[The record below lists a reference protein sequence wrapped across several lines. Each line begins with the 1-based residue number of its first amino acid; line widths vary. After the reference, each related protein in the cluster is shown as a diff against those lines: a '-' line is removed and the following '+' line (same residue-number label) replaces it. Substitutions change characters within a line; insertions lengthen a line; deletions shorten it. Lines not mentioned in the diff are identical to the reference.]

1 MVEKTKRNIFVKEGN
16 WMKKIIIIT
25 TGGTIAMKYDETK
38 QGLVP
43 AVSGDDLVEAVPAL
57 RQVAEVEVVEYANV
71 PSGHVT
77 PAMMLE
83 IAHLADQYASRPDV
97 AGIVV
102 THGTDT
108 MEETA
113 YVLSLA
119 CTTTKPVCITGA
131 MRGASD
137 MGYDGLAN
145 LLGAVRV
152 AACPEAAGRGAL
164 LIFNDEIHAAAQ
176 VTKGHTV
183 SCSTFISPMWGP
195 VGYIYFDG
203 IVFRRSSQV
212 VEKLPTEQLT
222 EGVELL
228 QVYAGMDGRMYH
240 YLADRPVQG
249 LVVEAVG
256 CGNVPPKVMEGI
268 AYVRSKGVPVVLATR
283 VPAGRV
289 APVYSYLGSAGSM
302 EPLALLLAGEL
313 SGPKARLKLMLA
325 LSHTHDNDELQKIFA
340 EPLY

>member
-1 MVEKTKRNIFVKEGN
+1 
-16 WMKKIIIIT
+16 MKKVIVIT
-25 TGGTIAMKYDETK
+25 TGGTIAMKYDELK

-43 AVSGDDLVEAVPAL
+43 AVSGDDLIEAVPAL
-57 RQVAEVEVVEYANV
+57 KDVAQVEVVEYSNV

-77 PAMMLE
+77 PAMMLD
-83 IAHLADQYASRPDV
+83 IAHLADSYAAQAEV

-113 YVLSLA
+113 YLLSLA
-119 CTTTKPVCITGA
+119 CTTHKPVCITGA

-137 MGYDGLAN
+137 MGYDGPAN

-152 AACPEAAGRGAL
+152 AACPEAGGRGVL

-183 SCSTFISPMWGP
+183 SCSTFISPQWGP

-203 IVFRRSSQV
+203 IVFQATGTA
-212 VEKLPTEQLT
+212 VEKLPTERLT

-228 QVYAGMDGRMYH
+228 QVYAGMDQDIFH
-240 YLADRPVQG
+240 YLADKPV
-249 LVVEAVG
+249 
-256 CGNVPPKVMEGI
+256 
-268 AYVRSKGVPVVLATR
+268 KG
-283 VPAGRV
+283 
-289 APVYSYLGSAGSM
+289 
-302 EPLALLLAGEL
+302 
-313 SGPKARLKLMLA
+313 
-325 LSHTHDNDELQKIFA
+325 
-340 EPLY
+340 

>member
-1 MVEKTKRNIFVKEGN
+1 MQKVIV
-16 WMKKIIIIT
+16 IT
-25 TGGTIAMKYDETK
+25 TGGTIAMKYDEEK

-43 AVSGDDLVEAVPAL
+43 AVSGDDLIEAVPGLKHIA
-57 RQVAEVEVVEYANV
+57 QVEVVEYANV

-83 IAHLADQYASRPDV
+83 IAHVADSYASQEEV

-113 YVLSLA
+113 YMLSLA

-137 MGYDGLAN
+137 MGYDGSAN
-145 LLGAVRV
+145 LLAAVRV
-152 AACPEAAGRGAL
+152 AACPAAAGRGAL

-176 VTKGHTV
+176 VTKSHTV
-183 SCSTFISPMWGP
+183 SCSTFTSPMWGP
-195 VGYIYFDG
+195 VGYVYFDG
-203 IVFRRSSQV
+203 IVFRRASEV
-212 VEKLPTEQLT
+212 VEKLPTESLT

-228 QVYAGMDGRMYH
+228 KVYAGMDDSIYR
-240 YLADRPVQG
+240 YLAERPVRG

-256 CGNVPPKVMEGI
+256 CGNVPPQVMEGI
-268 AYVRSKGVPVVLATR
+268 AYVRSRGIPVVLATR

-302 EPLALLLAGEL
+302 EPLELILAGEL

-325 LSHTHDNDELQKIFA
+325 LSHTSDNKELQGLFSEKI
-340 EPLY
+340 L

>member
-1 MVEKTKRNIFVKEGN
+1 MQKVIV
-16 WMKKIIIIT
+16 IT
-25 TGGTIAMKYDETK
+25 TGGTIAMKYDEEK

-43 AVSGDDLVEAVPAL
+43 AVSGDDLIEAVPAL
-57 RQVAEVEVVEYANV
+57 KHIAQVEVVEYANV

-83 IAHLADQYASRPDV
+83 IAHVADSYASQEEV

-113 YVLSLA
+113 YMLSLA

-137 MGYDGLAN
+137 MGYDGPAN
-145 LLGAVRV
+145 LLAAVRV
-152 AACPEAAGRGAL
+152 AACPAAAGRGAL

-176 VTKGHTV
+176 VTKSHTV
-183 SCSTFISPMWGP
+183 SCSTFTSPMWGP
-195 VGYIYFDG
+195 VGYVYFDG
-203 IVFRRSSQV
+203 IVFRRASEV
-212 VEKLPTEQLT
+212 VEKLPTESLT

-228 QVYAGMDGRMYH
+228 KVYAGMDDSIYR
-240 YLADRPVQG
+240 YLAERPVRG

-256 CGNVPPKVMEGI
+256 CGNVPPQVMEGI
-268 AYVRSKGVPVVLATR
+268 AYVRSRGIPVVLATR

-302 EPLALLLAGEL
+302 EPLELILAGEL

-325 LSHTHDNDELQKIFA
+325 LSHTSDNKELQGLFSEKI
-340 EPLY
+340 L

>member
-1 MVEKTKRNIFVKEGN
+1 
-16 WMKKIIIIT
+16 MKKVIVIT
-25 TGGTIAMKYDETK
+25 TGGTIAMKYDAVK

-43 AVSGDDLVEAVPAL
+43 ACSGEDLIAAVPPL
-57 RQVAEVEVVEYANV
+57 KDVAQIEVVEYANV

-83 IAHLADQYASRPDV
+83 IAHLADSYAAQEEVS
-97 AGIVV
+97 GIVV

-113 YVLSLA
+113 YLLSLA
-119 CTTTKPVCITGA
+119 CTTAKPVCITGA

-137 MGYDGLAN
+137 MGYDGPAN

-164 LIFNDEIHAAAQ
+164 LVFNDEIHAAAQ

-183 SCSTFISPMWGP
+183 SCSTFISPVWGP
-195 VGYIYFDG
+195 VGHIYFDG
-203 IVFRRSSQV
+203 IVFQRKNQL
-212 VEKLPTEQLT
+212 VEKIPAAQLV

-228 QVYAGMDGRMYH
+228 QVYAGMDDSLFH
-240 YLADRPVQG
+240 YLADKPVQG

-268 AYVRSKGVPVVLATR
+268 AYVRSKGIPVVLASR
-283 VPAGRV
+283 VPSGRV
-289 APVYSYLGSAGSM
+289 AAVYSYLGSVGSM
-302 EPLALLLAGEL
+302 QSLDLLLAGEL
-313 SGPKARLKLMLA
+313 SGIKARLKLMLA
-325 LSHTHDNDELQKIFA
+325 LSQTRDNNKLQQYFA
-340 EPLY
+340 QPLY

>member
-1 MVEKTKRNIFVKEGN
+1 MHKVIV
-16 WMKKIIIIT
+16 IT
-25 TGGTIAMKYDETK
+25 TGGTIAMKYDEEK

-43 AVSGDDLVEAVPAL
+43 AVSGDDLIEAVPAL
-57 RQVAEVEVVEYANV
+57 QQVAQVEVVEYSNV

-83 IAHLADQYASRPDV
+83 IAHLADFYAAQEEV

-113 YVLSLA
+113 YLLSLA
-119 CTTTKPVCITGA
+119 CTTNKPVCITGA

-137 MGYDGLAN
+137 MGYDGPAN
-145 LLGAVRV
+145 LLAAVRV

-164 LIFNDEIHAAAQ
+164 LVFNDEIHGAAQ

-195 VGYIYFDG
+195 VGYVYFDG
-203 IVFRRSSQV
+203 IVFRRKNQV
-212 VEKLPTEQLT
+212 VEKLPTERLT

-228 QVYAGMDGRMYH
+228 QVYAGMDDSLYR

-268 AYVRSKGVPVVLATR
+268 AYVRSKGIPVVLATR
-283 VPAGRV
+283 VPSGRV

-302 EPLALLLAGEL
+302 EPLELILAGEL

-325 LSHTHDNDELQKIFA
+325 LSHTRDNQKLQELFGEKVFN
-340 EPLY
+340 